1 MAVVM
6 TVLPVVLIIV
16 LAVDDSL
23 ENAGRHLTKRGEV
36 GKGEKK
42 RERRRARRRRQ
53 VFKISWDIVEALPS
67 PLSNR

>member
-42 RERRRARRRRQ
+42 KRKEKNKKKKASLQ
-53 VFKISWDIVEALPS
+53 NQLGHC
-67 PLSNR
+67 